1 MEIKIY
7 QFLEYF
13 AILVLVV
20 GVFWTNFSVLKKVK
34 SALRKNNELLETTAE
49 EIKKITSKTE
59 KSNETTGKEYY
70 YE

>member
-13 AILVLVV
+13 AILVLVI
-20 GVFWTNFSVLKKVK
+20 GVFWTNFSVLKKIK
-34 SALRKNNELLETTAE
+34 STLRKNNELLETTAE